1 MKSQAV
7 AQDTEQ
13 LFRFMSIVASLLAQ
27 GDTFFLF
34 RDVRSRLTDA
44 HDCMVQFS
52 K

>member
-7 AQDTEQ
+7 AQGTKQ
-13 LFRFMSIVASLLAQ
+13 LFRLLTIVASLLAQ
-27 GDTFFLF
+27 GDTFFLR

-44 HDCMVQFS
+44 HDGMVQFS

>member
-13 LFRFMSIVASLLAQ
+13 VFRLPSIVASLLAQ

-34 RDVRSRLTDA
+34 RDVRSRLADA
-44 HDCMVQFS
+44 RDCIVQFS